1 MTQQVFSSSQEI
13 STLLVATLRGF
24 YARHAPAGA
33 VDRLAARHAALWEN
47 VLAGQAAGAD
57 HVRLSEQ
64 AASLGCPRDRVLA
77 ADGEVVWM
85 LTPEIAASLAC
96 GPGEERVCL
105 HEVRDALARLLQ
117 RALRGAPAGDYALAA

>member
-1 MTQQVFSSSQEI
+1 MSQQALSLGPEI
-13 STLLVATLRGF
+13 SSLLVATLRGF

-33 VDRLAARHAALWEN
+33 VDRIAIRHAALWET
-47 VLAGQAAGAD
+47 VLAGHAAGAD

-117 RALRGAPAGDYALAA
+117 HALRGAPGADYALAA